1 MSSFISRSF
10 IKFRKYIVAGL
21 LVWVPLGITI
31 LAIKLLV
38 DLLDRSLVLLPPP
51 IRPEQLLGFP
61 IPGLGI
67 ILSAVIILTTGL
79 VVTNFAGRKMVI
91 WREEILDRIPL
102 VRSIYSA
109 VKQVTQTVFSSEK
122 TSFRQVLLIEYPR
135 KGAWTLAFQTGETI
149 ENFRKL
155 TGEDLVTIFVPTT
168 PNPTSG
174 VVIMVPREDTIKL
187 DLSVEDALKFIMSLG
202 VVTPGSNPKKY
213 SKVTGLDFSELNKPK
228 K

>member
-61 IPGLGI
+61 MPGLGI
-67 ILSAVIILTTGL
+67 ILSGVIIFSTGL
-79 VVTNFAGRKMVI
+79 VVTNFVGRKMVN
-91 WREEILDRIPL
+91 WGEEVLARIPL
-102 VRSIYSA
+102 VSSIYSA
-109 VKQVTQTVFSSEK
+109 VKQVTQTVFSSDT

-135 KGAWTLAFQTGETI
+135 KGMWTMAFRTSETI
-149 ENFRKL
+149 DDFSKL
-155 TGEDLVTIFVPTT
+155 TGEDLITIFVPTT

-174 VVIMVPREDTIKL
+174 VVVMLPREDTIKL
-187 DLSVEDALKFIMSLG
+187 DISVEDALKFIMSLG
-202 VVTPGSNPKKY
+202 VVMPGSNPEKY
-213 SKVTGLDFSELNKPK
+213 SKITGLDLSELNKPK

>member
-1 MSSFISRSF
+1 MSSLISKSF
-10 IKFRKYIVAGL
+10 IKIRKYIVAGL

-67 ILSAVIILTTGL
+67 ILSTVIILVTGL
-79 VVTNFAGRKMVI
+79 VVTNFAGRKMVN
-91 WREEILDRIPL
+91 WGEMLLDRIPL

-109 VKQVTQTVFSSEK
+109 VKQVTQTVFSSGE

-149 ENFRKL
+149 DNFRKL
-155 TGEDLVTIFVPTT
+155 TGEDLITIFVPTT

-174 VVIMVPREDTIKL
+174 VIIMIPREDAIKL
-187 DLSVEDALKFIMSLG
+187 DINVEDALKFIMSLG
-202 VVTPGSNPKKY
+202 VVTPGSNPRKY
-213 SKVTGLDFSELNKPK
+213 SKIADLDLSELNKPK

>member
-1 MSSFISRSF
+1 MPSFVSRSF
-10 IKFRKYIVAGL
+10 SKIRKYIVAGL

-38 DLLDRSLVLLPPP
+38 DLLDRSLVLLPPSL
-51 IRPEQLLGFP
+51 RPEQLLGFP
-61 IPGLGI
+61 VPGLGI
-67 ILSAVIILTTGL
+67 ILSAALILITGL
-79 VVTNFAGRKMVI
+79 VVTNLAGRKMMN
-91 WREEILDRIPL
+91 WGERALDRIPL

-109 VKQVTQTVFSSEK
+109 VKQVTQTVFSSDK
-122 TSFRQVLLIEYPR
+122 NSFRQVLLIEYPR

-155 TGEDLVTIFVPTT
+155 TGEDLITIFVPTT

-174 VVIMVPREDTIKL
+174 VIIMLPRKDAIKL
-187 DLSVEDALKFIMSLG
+187 DITVEDALKFIMSLG

-213 SKVTGLDFSELNKPK
+213 SKITKLDFSELNNPK

>member
-10 IKFRKYIVAGL
+10 IKIRKYIVAGL

-67 ILSAVIILTTGL
+67 ILSTVIILVTGL
-79 VVTNFAGRKMVI
+79 VVTNFAGRKMVS
-91 WREEILDRIPL
+91 WGEELLDRIPL

-109 VKQVTQTVFSSEK
+109 VKQVTQTVFTSDE

-149 ENFRKL
+149 ENFREL
-155 TGEDLVTIFVPTT
+155 TGEDLITIFVPTT

-174 VVIMVPREDTIKL
+174 VVIMVPREDAIKL
-187 DLSVEDALKFIMSLG
+187 DISVEDALKFIMSLG
-202 VVTPGSNPKKY
+202 VVTPGSHPRKY
-213 SKVTGLDFSELNKPK
+213 SKIADLDLSDLNNS
-228 K
+228 